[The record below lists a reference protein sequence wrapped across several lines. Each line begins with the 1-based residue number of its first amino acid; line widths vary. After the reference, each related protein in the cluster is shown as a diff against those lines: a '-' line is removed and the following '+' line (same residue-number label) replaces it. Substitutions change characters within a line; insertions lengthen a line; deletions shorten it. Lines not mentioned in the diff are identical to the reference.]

1 MFFQRFPFDWRSPF
15 GFLVAI
21 AIQYVMVTYFLV
33 IAAPILIMV
42 IASYLYCIA
51 VSKIV
56 KRGLLHIN
64 RNAQAKEIDQST
76 LLEQIIES
84 LKMYSCMK
92 QLSATI
98 TFCIAINANNLTP
111 SFPDGSPIFQIFFNI
126 SAQ

>member
-1 MFFQRFPFDWRSPF
+1 
-15 GFLVAI
+15 
-21 AIQYVMVTYFLV
+21 MVTYFLV